1 MNSKPSSEIAQLKET
16 IMILKQN
23 LENQESWINNML
35 PQFMAL
41 CVRNEGLNEFIIE
54 SLRAGS
60 QSRGFTIVIQ
70 NCPREFL
77 ASLRIDLSKYVAY
90 DSPIFDIIANSGYD
104 ISQLHDLEQAILTA
118 FKFNYCLPH
127 MPNWRIMIR
136 RINYLTQQL
145 STPIINWDSA
155 VRIFDG
161 ECSHSRKYIQQHP
174 DYAAWK
180 IEAAQLRSH
189 MIETQA
195 IQVD

>member
-1 MNSKPSSEIAQLKET
+1 
-16 IMILKQN
+16 MILKQN

-127 MPNWRIMIR
+127 MPNWRIMIT

-145 STPIINWDSA
+145 STPIINWDAA

-161 ECSHSRKYIQQHP
+161 ECSHSRKYIQQHS

-189 MIETQA
+189 MIETRA

>member
-1 MNSKPSSEIAQLKET
+1 MNSKSNSEIAQLKET
-16 IMILKQN
+16 ILILKQN

-60 QSRGFTIVIQ
+60 QSRGFTTVIQ
-70 NCPREFL
+70 NCPQEFL
-77 ASLRIDLSKYVAY
+77 ASLRIDLSKYVSY
-90 DSPIFDIIANSGYD
+90 DSPIFDTIANSGYD
-104 ISQLHDLEQAILTA
+104 ISQLHDLEQAIFTV

-161 ECSHSRKYIQQHP
+161 ECSHSRKYIQSHP

-189 MIETQA
+189 MIETRA